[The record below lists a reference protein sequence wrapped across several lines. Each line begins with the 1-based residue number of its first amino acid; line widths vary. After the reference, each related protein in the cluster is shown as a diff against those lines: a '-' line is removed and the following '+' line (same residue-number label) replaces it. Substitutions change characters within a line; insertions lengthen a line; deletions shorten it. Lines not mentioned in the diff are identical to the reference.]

1 MLVSIKNILENAYK
15 KEYAVPAYNINSIE
29 WAKFIL
35 EACNEDKSPVILEVT
50 PSSIEY
56 IGGYETVYN
65 AVKSLIKE
73 LNIKVDVALHLDHA
87 KDFETCKKAIDAGFR
102 SVMIDAS
109 NKVLDE
115 NIDIVSK
122 VVEYA
127 HNNNTCVEAELGSRD
142 GEKCS
147 YEEVEKFVEETGI
160 DTFAPAVGNK
170 HGIYTTDADIDFE
183 LLGSISKLVKLPI
196 VLHGASG
203 LDENKITTAIF
214 CGVAKININTDLQY
228 AWAEGVRKYLEYDKD
243 VYDPRK
249 IIGSGSSEIK
259 RVIHQKNIL
268 LKSINKSN

>member
-50 PSSIEY
+50 PSAINY
-56 IGGYETVYN
+56 VGGYETVYN
-65 AVKSLIKE
+65 AVKSLIKD
-73 LNIKVDVALHLDHA
+73 LDIKIDVALHLDHA
-87 KDFETCKKAIDAGFR
+87 KDFESCKKAIDAGFR

-109 NKVLDE
+109 DRPLDE
-115 NIDIVSK
+115 NIKIVSE

-127 HNNNTCVEAELGSRD
+127 HANNTFVEAELGSID

-147 YEEVEKFVEETGI
+147 YDEVEEFVLETGI
-160 DTFAPAVGNK
+160 DTFAPAIGNK
-170 HGIYTTDADIDFE
+170 HGIYTTEADIDFE
-183 LLGSISKLVKLPI
+183 LLGSIAKLVKIPI

-203 LDENKITTAIF
+203 LDENKIKTAIF

-228 AWAEGVRKYLEYDKD
+228 AWAENVRKYLEYDKE

-249 IIGSGSSEIK
+249 IIGSGKDGIK
-259 RVIHQKNIL
+259 DIIHQKNKL
-268 LKSINKSN
+268 LGSINKSC

>member
-1 MLVSIKNILENAYK
+1 MLVNIKNILENAYK
-15 KEYAVPAYNINSIE
+15 NEYAVPAYNINSIE

-127 HNNNTCVEAELGSRD
+127 HNNNTCVEAELGSID